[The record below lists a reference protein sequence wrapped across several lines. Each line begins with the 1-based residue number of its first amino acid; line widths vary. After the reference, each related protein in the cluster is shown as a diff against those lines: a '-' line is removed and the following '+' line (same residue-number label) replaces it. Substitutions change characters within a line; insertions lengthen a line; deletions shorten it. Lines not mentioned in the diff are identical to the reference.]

1 MTEQTP
7 SNSTEAPL
15 RAHDTVAP
23 RFSIVIPTFNRRE
36 RVLRAIDHVLQQAE
50 AGPVQIVVVDD
61 GSTDGTA
68 DAIAQQYRGNSAIEV
83 IVTANRGPSA
93 ARNTGI
99 GLARGELVCFLDS
112 DDWFRQDTLALV
124 ARVFERWPQLRFVSI
139 EGRREPMKGPVSSVD
154 NNGGIV
160 RPDCPGWNSPGFRH
174 STIREETF
182 EFSGSSGE
190 SECDVLIGDLFPAIV
205 HGDMFYLSGL
215 FIRREAIAIA
225 GPFNEDYW
233 LFEDWDFHARLCLQN
248 PGGYVGHIGFCR
260 ETGSGDQ
267 LSRRMSMQRNA
278 AMHLRILRN
287 LSANAA
293 LERRSDYQS
302 HVLRARA
309 DAHYWL
315 GRCLLGGERPKLRQ
329 ARKCLLASLR
339 QGHKP
344 VKSIYLIGMSL
355 LHRTRA
361 IG

>member
-1 MTEQTP
+1 MTEPTP
-7 SNSTEAPL
+7 SISPEAP
-15 RAHDTVAP
+15 RSAHDAVAP

-36 RVLRAIDHVLQQAE
+36 RVLRAIDHVLEQAD

-61 GSTDGTA
+61 GSSDGTA
-68 DAIAQQYRGNSAIEV
+68 DAIAQRYQGNASINV
-83 IVTANRGPSA
+83 IRTTNRGPSA
-93 ARNTGI
+93 ARNTGV
-99 GLARGELVCFLDS
+99 GLARGEFVCFLDS
-112 DDWFRQDTLALV
+112 DDWFRPDTLAVV
-124 ARVFERWPQLRFVSI
+124 ARVFERWPELRFVSI

-154 NNGGIV
+154 SAGGIV
-160 RPDCPGWNSPGFRH
+160 RPDCPGWNSTGFRQ
-174 STIREETF
+174 STIREETIA
-182 EFSGSSGE
+182 FSGSTGE
-190 SECDVLIGDLFPAIV
+190 SVCEVVIGDLFPAIV

-215 FIRREAIAIA
+215 FIRRDAIAVA
-225 GPFNEDYW
+225 GKFNESYW

-248 PGGYVGHIGFCR
+248 PGGYVSHIGFCR

-287 LSANAA
+287 LSANAGLA
-293 LERRSDYQS
+293 RRSDFQR
-302 HVLRARA
+302 HVGRARA

-344 VKSIYLIGMSL
+344 VKSLYLIGMSL
-355 LHRTRA
+355 LRRA
-361 IG
+361 TAVS